1 VTELQLAG
9 IKSDLSPYL
18 RRWNTLTSPEIRAV
32 VADVRAFA
40 SLAIR
45 IGIEKSLA
53 QLPNFIE
60 GMTDWLFLEVA
71 DFIVEHHLRLVHEAD
86 REVLRK
92 SLVEA
97 YIHAAG
103 PRQVFK
109 RPAQTAF
116 ERALRRSDSRAFAA
130 LFLSLHVFN
139 VVSLAAQD
147 EIRMRAPD
155 VESFESYMNG
165 VETICREMV
174 KGAFEAERL
183 QVDERWP
190 AAMTQNLEVQFLRL
204 MPIKSVAVSVRD

>member
-1 VTELQLAG
+1 MTELPLSD
-9 IKSDLSPYL
+9 IKSDLSQYL
-18 RRWNTLTSPEIRAV
+18 RKWNALRSPEIRAV
-32 VADVRAFA
+32 VADVSAFA

-45 IGIEKSLA
+45 MGIEKALA

-60 GMTDWLFLEVA
+60 GMTDRLFLDVA

-86 REVLRK
+86 RDVVRK
-92 SLVEA
+92 SLLEA

-116 ERALRRSDSRAFAA
+116 ERVLRRSDPRAFAA

-147 EIRMRAPD
+147 EIRTKMPD

-165 VETICREMV
+165 VETICRNMV
-174 KGAFEAERL
+174 KAAFEAERSE
-183 QVDERWP
+183 VDELWP
-190 AAMTQNLEVQFLRL
+190 AAMTQNLEVQFLQL
-204 MPIKSVAVSVRD
+204 MPIKTVALSVRP